1 MNGPVMPARV
11 DGCTAVPARMDAST
25 AVPAP
30 LLPAAGLPVKNPR
43 TPLPVKNPRC
53 TPVPT
58 PDAHSTFRAI
68 RVRRSPR

>member
-1 MNGPVMPARV
+1 MDAP
-11 DGCTAVPARMDAST
+11 TAVPAL
-25 AVPAP
+25 
-30 LLPAAGLPVKNPR
+30 LLPAA

>member
-1 MNGPVMPARV
+1 MNGPVM
-11 DGCTAVPARMDAST
+11 TALMDVPT

-30 LLPAAGLPVKNPR
+30 LHPDS

-58 PDAHSTFRAI
+58 PDAHSTPRAT

>member
-1 MNGPVMPARV
+1 MNGPVIPPLMALPTAAPPLRALDRV
-11 DGCTAVPARMDAST
+11 GAPT

-30 LLPAAGLPVKNPR
+30 LLPAA

-58 PDAHSTFRAI
+58 PDAHSAFRAI